1 MKKAI
6 VLALAVLVS
15 VPLAF
20 SAIVT
25 NSNQSIQYYR
35 MLARNASTD
44 IDAVF
49 YNPAGLVKL
58 ADGFHLSIQNQSIW
72 QDKTVTN
79 GFPFLNTDTYKG
91 TTRVPVFPDIY
102 AVYKTGKL
110 ALSFGFGPNAG
121 GGTAKFNTGLPDLE
135 IPFAEAMLPLDL
147 IGAGVNRSMPH
158 TPSPI
163 GWPGPSASAISRPKT
178 PTRVPSP
185 IFPTTSS
192 AARCNRPTTCSPHMV
207 CPVGPP
213 YSSTATWTSPSPG
226 RASRPSWAST

>member
-44 IDAVF
+44 VDAVF

-72 QDKTVTN
+72 QDRSII
-79 GFPFLNTDTYKG
+79 GF
-91 TTRVPVFPDIY
+91 
-102 AVYKTGKL
+102 
-110 ALSFGFGPNAG
+110 
-121 GGTAKFNTGLPDLE
+121 
-135 IPFAEAMLPLDL
+135 
-147 IGAGVNRSMPH
+147 
-158 TPSPI
+158 
-163 GWPGPSASAISRPKT
+163 
-178 PTRVPSP
+178 
-185 IFPTTSS
+185 
-192 AARCNRPTTCSPHMV
+192 
-207 CPVGPP
+207 
-213 YSSTATWTSPSPG
+213 
-226 RASRPSWAST
+226 